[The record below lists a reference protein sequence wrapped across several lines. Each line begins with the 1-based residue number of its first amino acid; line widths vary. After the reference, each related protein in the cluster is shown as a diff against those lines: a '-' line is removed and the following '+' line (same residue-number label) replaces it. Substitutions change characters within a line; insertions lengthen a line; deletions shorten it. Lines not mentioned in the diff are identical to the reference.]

1 MSALRLVVLLL
12 AIASNLLFWQY
23 LGLPVDLPDVAGG
36 RYDCLSYTPYAPG
49 HNPTDPEDQVPEAV
63 IASDL
68 KALSAITGCLRV
80 YSTRGSA
87 EAVLRQARAND
98 LKLILG
104 AWISGNM
111 EQDQAEIAALVR
123 LSTAYPDVVKLAVV
137 GNEVLLRR
145 ELPYD
150 RLGAL
155 IEQVKA
161 QIHVPVAYADVY
173 DFWHQYPQ
181 MAQYVDQI
189 LVHIL
194 PYWGD
199 PAPSSSA
206 AQADLERV
214 LKAFL
219 GAFPGKPVTIGETGW
234 PSAGPPRQQAKAS
247 IVDQAR
253 FVRNF
258 IQSAS
263 TLGVRYNLIEALDQ
277 PWKRA
282 NEGTAGG
289 YWGVLTAERV
299 TKFPLTG
306 PVSEW
311 PDWPWQAFG
320 ACLIGLLLA
329 LRAWRQPSGWRVPLA
344 IVFGQGVGIVLLM
357 SLRHAGEVSLGWT
370 GLLANYAGVAL
381 VFAAGMGFISL
392 FAASPST
399 VAAARPTPLLDAF
412 SWLRRPRALP
422 DRELRLSLLLLAAAY
437 PAAVI
442 TLGLAVAMRGQDI
455 PWMYVIPSA
464 LLALTVFL
472 RGLGR
477 RSQGPAEAWLA
488 LILLGGAP
496 FCYDGPD
503 NHPALLWMGLM
514 VALALPWL
522 NALGRELAG
531 WLPQRKRPQQTRD
544 DG

>member
-1 MSALRLVVLLL
+1 MSAVRLVVLLL
-12 AIASNLLFWQY
+12 AIAGNLLSWQY
-23 LGLPVDLPDVAGG
+23 LGRPIDLPDVAGG

-49 HNPTDPEDQVPEAV
+49 HNPTDPDDRVPDAV

-68 KALSAITGCLRV
+68 KSLGAITGCLRL

-87 EAVLRQARAND
+87 EAVLREARAND
-98 LKLILG
+98 VKLILG
-104 AWISGNM
+104 AWISGSKD
-111 EQDQAEIAALVR
+111 QDQAEIAALVR
-123 LSTAYPDVVKLAVV
+123 LSKAYSDVVKLAVV

-161 QIHVPVAYADVY
+161 QIDVPVAYADVY
-173 DFWHQYPQ
+173 DFWYQYPQ
-181 MAQYVDQI
+181 MAQYADRI

-214 LKAFL
+214 LTAFL

-247 IVDQAR
+247 VVDQAR

-263 TLGVRYNLIEALDQ
+263 KLGVPYNLIEALDQ

-320 ACLIGLLLA
+320 ACLAGLLLVA
-329 LRAWRQPSGWRVPLA
+329 RIWRQPSGWRVPLA
-344 IVFGQGVGIVLLM
+344 LVFGQAVGSVLM
-357 SLRHAGEVSLGWT
+357 MGLRHAGEVSLDWT
-370 GLLANYAGVAL
+370 GVLANYAGVAL
-381 VFAAGMGFISL
+381 VFAAGMGFVGL
-392 FAASPST
+392 FAASPSE
-399 VAAARPTPLLDAF
+399 VAATRPVPLLDAF
-412 SWLRRPRALP
+412 SWLRRPRGRP
-422 DRELRLSLLLLAAAY
+422 DRDLRLSLLLFAGAY
-437 PAAVI
+437 PAAVV
-442 TLGLAVAMRGQDI
+442 TLALAVAMRGQDI
-455 PWMYVIPSA
+455 PWMYFIPSA
-464 LLALTVFL
+464 LLALTIFL

-477 RSQGPAEAWLA
+477 RYRGSAEAWLA
-488 LILLGGAP
+488 LILVGGAP
-496 FCYDGPD
+496 FCYDGRD
-503 NHPALLWMGLM
+503 NYPAMLWIGLM

-522 NALGRELAG
+522 SALGRELAG
-531 WLPQRKRPQQTRD
+531 WLPQRQRPQ
-544 DG
+544 